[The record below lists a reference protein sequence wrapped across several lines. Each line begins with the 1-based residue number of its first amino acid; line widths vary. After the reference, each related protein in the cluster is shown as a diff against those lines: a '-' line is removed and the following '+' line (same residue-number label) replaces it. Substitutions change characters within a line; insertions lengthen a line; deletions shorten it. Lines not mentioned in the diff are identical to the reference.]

1 MPLTSEETADLAE
14 VDLSDPDLF
23 ADGPPH
29 TLFERMR
36 REAPVR
42 WNPMPDAAGFW
53 AVVRHADIAAVSK
66 DTETY
71 SSWQGGTMIREETVP
86 LPVARQMMINM
97 DPPDHTRYRELVS
110 TAFKAT
116 RVADLESHVREIA
129 RNLIDGALEK
139 GEFDLVED
147 IAMPL
152 PLRVI
157 GELLGVPAEHHPKM
171 AEWAG
176 ASAGFD
182 DPRLRPEGF
191 DPRAHVMERIAF
203 FNELAE
209 QRRREPQ
216 GDLISA
222 LTQAELDGRPLTEGE
237 LGSFLGLILVAGVD
251 TTRNCYSGGM
261 LAMIEHPDQY
271 ERLRADR
278 SLVPTAVEEFVR
290 WVTPFTHFRRTATK
304 DTEIGDVQ
312 VRSGDAV
319 VTWFTSGNR
328 DEDVF
333 SEPFQFD
340 VAREPNPHQGFGGG
354 GPHYCFG
361 AGLARLELQVLI
373 EETVERV
380 PQLELAGPPDRVR
393 SALLNALHALPVR
406 PA

>member
-1 MPLTSEETADLAE
+1 
-14 VDLSDPDLF
+14 
-23 ADGPPH
+23 
-29 TLFERMR
+29 
-36 REAPVR
+36 
-42 WNPMPDAAGFW
+42 
-53 AVVRHADIAAVSK
+53 
-66 DTETY
+66 
-71 SSWQGGTMIREETVP
+71 MIREETVP

-97 DPPDHTRYRELVS
+97 DPPQHTVYRELVS
-110 TAFKAT
+110 TAFKAS
-116 RVADLESHVREIA
+116 RVANLEVHVREIA
-129 RNLIDGALEK
+129 RKLIDGALEK

-152 PLRVI
+152 PLQVI
-157 GELLGVPAEHHPKM
+157 GELLGVPAEHHPKL

-209 QRRREPQ
+209 ERRREPRE
-216 GDLISA
+216 DLISA

-304 DTEIGDVQ
+304 DTEIRDVK

-380 PQLELAGPPDRVR
+380 PPLELAGQPDRVR